1 MPLDM
6 IAFRFQGWMMM
17 RNSIVTQLM
26 FVLLVPLCMAS
37 GGNNVPLPDLHTKRL
52 LNDLQITVVPT
63 ERLGESMTIGLVVRY
78 GSAFDTESKGGLANL
93 VSRMAN
99 KLLPVC
105 PRIATA
111 WL

>member
-1 MPLDM
+1 
-6 IAFRFQGWMMM
+6 MMM

-93 VSRMAN
+93 VSRMFG
-99 KLLPVC
+99 K
-105 PRIATA
+105 ATVDKTMQSIQDELSYICA
-111 WL
+111 SSR